1 MCRNILSV
9 LQLLHCRRS
18 EALII
23 AHDPSVHVSET
34 VMEIINSSGTET
46 IQTEA
51 ARSKWMLLA
60 AHVVKLAVTNTHAF
74 GP

>member
-9 LQLLHCRRS
+9 LQLLYRRRS

-23 AHDPSVHVSET
+23 AHDPSMHVSET

-46 IQTEA
+46 VQTEA

-60 AHVVKLAVTNTHAF
+60 AHVVKLAIANRRAF